1 MLGGS
6 FLREKKR
13 LYQTDSCVLTMKV
26 CFPKEEYRVHLR
38 RVIFFTGYYL
48 LNVFVVWALSF
59 PKLNY
64 SSPVRKLIL
73 LSISFKARVL
83 IEKRFSNKT
92 RNFFYFW
99 IFFLSRGLFSSP
111 NSKKCLFFSPPP
123 GGGKWPEY
131 TPLISRVD
139 LVSF

>member
-83 IEKRFSNKT
+83 IEKRFSNNI
-92 RNFFYFW
+92 RNFFASEFFFLEGP
-99 IFFLSRGLFSSP
+99 IFFPKLQKVP
-111 NSKKCLFFSPPP
+111 LFFPPLQ

-131 TPLISRVD
+131 TPLFIHELD
-139 LVSF
+139 L